1 MIKKG
6 CFINIQPFMVQEL
19 KLKGNELLVYAII
32 HSYSQGKEGYYKGSI
47 SYLCEWTNATKQGI
61 LKVLK
66 SLYEKGLLE
75 KKKVGN
81 YVFYQANTD
90 EKSEEGE
97 QSLPNEEENEVNKVY
112 PNGKQS
118 LPEEVNKVYPNGKQS
133 LPEEVNKVYPNGK
146 QSLPNN
152 KEIRKFDNKEI
163 RKFDNKEIK
172 SLPQE
177 AKDLAQYLYNSCK
190 EKDPYFK
197 RTEKQ
202 LEKWADEFDL
212 IHRKDGREW
221 SQIEAVLKWARSNDF
236 WRKNILS
243 AGKFREKFE
252 RLYAGMIDDKPSQN
266 YQQKPSVN
274 LEGKIFF

>member
-133 LPEEVNKVYPNGK
+133 LPN
-146 QSLPNN
+146 
-152 KEIRKFDNKEI
+152 NKEI